1 MVRGAILSIK
11 VTKQHAAGENFWNSS
26 NKHGSAAAGSGSEL
40 RRRILRYLRSMYPY
54 KHFWQQRTVFRS
66 FFWQPE
72 NLHFLRNLLFAKTT
86 VHTHLFIFMYHMP
99 IRLCRSKT
107 YVMIMIVQGRIVAR
121 IFGQGEGHERSEYVP
136 RPLQAK
142 NVGLFKFLVRV
153 KLKPNYINKH
163 PMQSKESH
171 HHSYPIPCGELSNI

>member
-26 NKHGSAAAGSGSEL
+26 NKHGSAAAAVRGHSP
-40 RRRILRYLRSMYPY
+40 RRILRYLRFIYPL
-54 KHFWQQRTVFRS
+54 QALLAIENS
-66 FFWQPE
+66 FQIIFWQPE

-107 YVMIMIVQGRIVAR
+107 YAMIVQGRIVAR
-121 IFGQGEGHERSEYVP
+121 IFGQGGGHERSEYVP
-136 RPLQAK
+136 SPPQAK
-142 NVGLFKFLVRV
+142 NFGLFSARKTPRCNLAIEF
-153 KLKPNYINKH
+153 
-163 PMQSKESH
+163 SF
-171 HHSYPIPCGELSNI
+171 